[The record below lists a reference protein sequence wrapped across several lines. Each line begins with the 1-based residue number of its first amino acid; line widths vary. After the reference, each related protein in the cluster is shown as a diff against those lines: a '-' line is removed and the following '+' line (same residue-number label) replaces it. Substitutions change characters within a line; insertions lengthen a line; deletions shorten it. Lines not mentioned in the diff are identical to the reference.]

1 MKFLLTKVPS
11 IVSGD
16 KLFLLLLLSF
26 VGTIWC
32 QGKYER
38 TGPCVDC
45 PGYCQ
50 GVSRAFESATHVT
63 LVVFISVSSRISY
76 FN

>member
-16 KLFLLLLLSF
+16 KLFLFLLLFWLVPF
-26 VGTIWC
+26 GARVNVRELGHM
-32 QGKYER
+32 
-38 TGPCVDC
+38 DC

-50 GVSRAFESATHVT
+50 GVNRAFESATHVT
-63 LVVFISVSSRISY
+63 LVVTVSVS
-76 FN
+76 

>member
-16 KLFLLLLLSF
+16 KLFLLLLLF
-26 VGTIWC
+26 LLVPFGAKVNVREL
-32 QGKYER
+32 GR
-38 TGPCVDC
+38 MDC

-50 GVSRAFESATHVT
+50 GVNRAFESATHVT
-63 LVVFISVSSRISY
+63 LVVTVSVS
-76 FN
+76 